1 VSARGRDVGR
11 ENLAVVHRLH
21 EALRGGDPDKYLPF
35 YADDVAW
42 HVPGQG
48 GLSGVYRGH
57 AGILDLFERLRAF
70 APSPFE
76 ITHLSMAADESTVFA
91 LHNTRAGRA
100 GNKNLDG
107 LEILMLRLREGKIAE
122 VRSFIYDVYAND
134 AFWS

>member
-1 VSARGRDVGR
+1 MSARESEVGR
-11 ENLAVVHRLH
+11 ESLAVVHRLH

-35 YADDVAW
+35 YADDVVW

-57 AGILDLFERLRAF
+57 AGILDLFGRLRVF

-76 ITHLSMAADESTVFA
+76 ITHLSTAAEEDTVFA

-100 GNKNLDG
+100 GGKNLDG
-107 LEILMLRLREGKIAE
+107 MEILMFRLREGRIAE
-122 VRSFIYDVYAND
+122 IRSFIYDLYAND